1 MSNRALFRSWSDR
14 PGLAARRLIVAT
26 GAGAVILA
34 STLIA
39 GGTWTVAVTGG
50 WSVAAAVF
58 LVWVWLIIGRKD
70 AGETARWARAE
81 DVSRATAD
89 AILLT
94 ASVASLVAVGFTL
107 IAAGHKSGVTRW
119 LMVALA
125 ITSVSLAWATVQTL
139 FTARYGDLYYTAP
152 IGGIDFNEDDE
163 PDYIDFA
170 YVALTIGM
178 TYQVS
183 DTDLQAKVIRRTAVR
198 HALISWVFGVV
209 IIAITINIVA
219 GLVH

>member
-1 MSNRALFRSWSDR
+1 
-14 PGLAARRLIVAT
+14 LIVAT
-26 GAGAVILA
+26 GAGAVVLA
-34 STLIA
+34 ATLVA

-50 WSVAAAVF
+50 WSAAAAVF
-58 LVWVWLIIGRKD
+58 LIWVWLIIGRKD
-70 AGETARWARAE
+70 ARETAKWAQAE

-94 ASVASLVAVGFTL
+94 ASVASLIAVGFTL
-107 IAAGHKSGVTRW
+107 IAAGHKSDATKW
-119 LMVALA
+119 LMVALGVA
-125 ITSVSLAWATVQTL
+125 SVSLAWATVQTL
-139 FTARYGDLYYTAP
+139 FTTRYGDLYYTAP
-152 IGGIDFNEDDE
+152 VGGIDFNEDDQ

-183 DTDLQAKVIRRTAVR
+183 DTNLQAKLIRRAAVR
-198 HALISWVFGVV
+198 HALISWMFGVV

-219 GLVH
+219 SLAH

>member
-1 MSNRALFRSWSDR
+1 
-14 PGLAARRLIVAT
+14 LIVAT
-26 GAGAVILA
+26 GAGAVVLA
-34 STLIA
+34 ATLTA

-50 WSVAAAVF
+50 WTVAAAVF
-58 LVWVWLIIGRKD
+58 LIWVWLIIGRKD
-70 AGETARWARAE
+70 AGETAKWARAE

-94 ASVASLVAVGFTL
+94 ASVTSLIAVGFTL
-107 IAAGHKSGVTRW
+107 IAAGHKSDATKW
-119 LMVALA
+119 LMIALA
-125 ITSVSLAWATVQTL
+125 IASVSLAWATVQTL
-139 FTARYGDLYYTAP
+139 FTARYGDLYYTTP
-152 IGGIDFNEDDE
+152 VGGIDFNEEDE

-219 GLVH
+219 GLAH